1 MSHTYTSARK
11 ENKKKKETSFTRCLL
26 IWKGK
31 VGGAI
36 VGMLVSKY
44 KITHTQN
51 HAMRPK
57 WGLVYMPLIFH
68 WEKQAWNCVV
78 FLFFMM
84 TMNSNFDVEFWD
96 SVTRSICWRIVHI
109 VKMIRIKR
117 RNDLGKHSFIF
128 LLIFILSQFSMCFN
142 KFIYFEPF
150 PWLSDH
156 TLKRHYRS
164 TGVLIKIDIFYN
176 LKSFLQRKS
185 STIYWV
191 RARACLFFAKEKR
204 AIFLCFNKLEICVG
218 SDQMWE

>member
-11 ENKKKKETSFTRCLL
+11 ENKKKKTSFTRCLL

-36 VGMLVSKY
+36 VGMLISKY

-78 FLFFMM
+78 FLFFYDDDELKFRRGILRQCHAIYLLAY
-84 TMNSNFDVEFWD
+84 S
-96 SVTRSICWRIVHI
+96 SYR
-109 VKMIRIKR
+109 KMIRIRR

-128 LLIFILSQFSMCFN
+128 L
-142 KFIYFEPF
+142 
-150 PWLSDH
+150 
-156 TLKRHYRS
+156 
-164 TGVLIKIDIFYN
+164 
-176 LKSFLQRKS
+176 
-185 STIYWV
+185 
-191 RARACLFFAKEKR
+191 
-204 AIFLCFNKLEICVG
+204 
-218 SDQMWE
+218 